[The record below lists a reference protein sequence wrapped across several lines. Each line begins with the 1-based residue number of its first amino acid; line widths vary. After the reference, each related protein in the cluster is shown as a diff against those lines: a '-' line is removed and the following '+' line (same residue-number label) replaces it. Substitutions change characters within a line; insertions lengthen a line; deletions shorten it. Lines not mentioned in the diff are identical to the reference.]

1 MWRKI
6 DKIFFIKNQD
16 IKEEILSQYEELGFS
31 NIVINKENLWMI
43 KNPQKNDSYVS
54 LSVETNKF
62 QLETFNTNKPELTFI
77 TQSY

>member
-1 MWRKI
+1 
-6 DKIFFIKNQD
+6 
-16 IKEEILSQYEELGFS
+16 LLTQYEELGFS
-31 NIVINKENLWMI
+31 NIVVNKEGLWMI
-43 KNPQKNDSYVS
+43 KNPQNDDSYVS